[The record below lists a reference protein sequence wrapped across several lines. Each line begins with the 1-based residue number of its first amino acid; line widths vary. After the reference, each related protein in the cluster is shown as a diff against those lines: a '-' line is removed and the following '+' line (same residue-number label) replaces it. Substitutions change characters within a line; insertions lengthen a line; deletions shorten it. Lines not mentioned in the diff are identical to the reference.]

1 MIYWLYTLLEEDYE
15 PLVRVLRY
23 VSSRGL
29 AAALFA
35 FLISLI
41 LGKRVI
47 RKLLA
52 LKIGQPI
59 RSADEVHQLHELHGK
74 KQGTPTMGGVLILGS
89 VVISTLLF
97 ARLDNPFIWLCLTVT
112 IVLGLLGFLDDYTK
126 VKKKN
131 SAGISARLK
140 MSVQAILAIAVTAFL
155 ILYEHPEHGGIM
167 TTLFLP
173 LFNVEVNPFSSIQ
186 LGWAAVFLFGG
197 VIVGCSNAVN
207 LTDGLDGLAIGC
219 TIITAA
225 TYAIFNYVAG
235 RADWAADYLFIPHHP
250 WSTEVTVFC
259 MAIVGAGMGFLW
271 FNSYP
276 ASVFMGDTG
285 SLAIGGMLG
294 TVAICCKQELTL
306 IIVGGVFVMEALSV
320 ILQVGSFKMRG
331 KRIFRMAPIHHH
343 FELQGWPE
351 TKVIIRFWIMAL
363 LCAGVGLATLK
374 LRY

>member
-1 MIYWLYTLLEEDYE
+1 MIYWLYTLLENDYE

-23 VSSRGL
+23 VSSRSL

-35 FLISLI
+35 FVISLV
-41 LGKRVI
+41 LGKWVI

-52 LKIGQPI
+52 LKMGQPI
-59 RSADEVHQLHELHGK
+59 RSSADMDALFKIHGK

-89 VVISTLLF
+89 VVVSTLLF

-112 IVLGLLGFLDDYTK
+112 IVLGGLGFLDDYTK
-126 VKKKN
+126 VKEK
-131 SAGISARLK
+131 SSDGISGRLK
-140 MSVQAILAIAVTAFL
+140 MAVQGLLAIAVTAFL
-155 ILYEHPEHGGIM
+155 IFFEHPEHGGTM
-167 TTLFLP
+167 TTLFFP
-173 LFNVEVNPFSSIQ
+173 LLNVDSPLHIP
-186 LGWAAVFLFGG
+186 LGWGAVLLFGG

-225 TYAIFNYVAG
+225 TYALFNYVAG
-235 RADWAADYLFIPHHP
+235 RADWASDYLFIPHHP
-250 WSTEVTVFC
+250 WSNEVTVFC
-259 MAIVGAGMGFLW
+259 MAILW

-306 IIVGGVFVMEALSV
+306 IIVGGVFVMEAMSV
-320 ILQVGSFKMRG
+320 ILQVGSFKLRR
-331 KRIFRMAPIHHH
+331 KRIFKMAPIHHH
-343 FELQGWPE
+343 FELKGWPE
-351 TKVIIRFWIMAL
+351 TKVIMRFWIIAL
-363 LCAGVGLATLK
+363 LFAGLGLATLK
-374 LRY
+374 LRF